1 MQMQSEDDVTSQQGG
16 DDAFMVDEQ
25 TDEAPEPRRRTR
37 SRSLRSP
44 TRTAA
49 PPARPAAAGRRKRNR
64 IEEEKVEEE
73 RAVEEKEV
81 EEEGMSLI

>member
-1 MQMQSEDDVTSQQGG
+1 MQSEDDVTSQQGG

-49 PPARPAAAGRRKRNR
+49 RPARPAAAGRRKRNR

-73 RAVEEKEV
+73 RAVEGGDRLAQGV
-81 EEEGMSLI
+81 AL